1 MKKNI
6 LSYAAISVLFT
17 AFLMIGT
24 GVVIKGSTKS
34 NKESS
39 SADKTLY
46 SYGTVPQ
53 TEEHLNETSA
63 SEYQTEEQ
71 VETPSQGISEE
82 HSEESSEAKTEAPS
96 ITETVPETG
105 TKTSVSNDYFDD
117 ALFIGDSRTVG
128 LMEYGSIK
136 NATFFAS
143 TGMDIYKIYNQ
154 KINVGNRGKTD
165 LLTLLG
171 NNKYNKVYVMLGI
184 NELGYDSDATFRK
197 YAELIDTIKASQ
209 PDAIIYIQAN
219 MHVSAKRSASDDV
232 FNNDN
237 INAFNNRI
245 SGLADNSNIFYLD
258 VNPLFDDNNGNLRA
272 DYTNDDTHVLGKYY
286 KIWTDWIASNA
297 VVR

>member
-6 LSYAAISVLFT
+6 LSYAAIAVLFT

-34 NKESS
+34 N
-39 SADKTLY
+39 
-46 SYGTVPQ
+46 
-53 TEEHLNETSA
+53 NET

-171 NNKYNKVYVMLGI
+171 NNKYSKVYVMLGI

-197 YAELIDTIKASQ
+197 YTELIDTIKAHQ

-219 MHVSAKRSASDDV
+219 MHVSAKRSASDDI

-258 VNPLFDDNNGNLRA
+258 VNAMFDDNNGNLRA

>member
-1 MKKNI
+1 MKKNTKNI
-6 LSYAAISVLFT
+6 LSYAAIAVLFT

-34 NKESS
+34 N
-39 SADKTLY
+39 
-46 SYGTVPQ
+46 
-53 TEEHLNETSA
+53 NET
-63 SEYQTEEQ
+63 SEYQTEAQ

-82 HSEESSEAKTEAPS
+82 HSKESSAEQTEAPG
-96 ITETVPETG
+96 ITETVTETVPETIPETVPETG

-171 NNKYNKVYVMLGI
+171 NNKYSKVYVMLGI

-197 YAELIDTIKASQ
+197 YTELIDTIKAHQ

-219 MHVSAKRSASDDV
+219 MHVSAKRSASDEI
-232 FNNDN
+232 FNNHN
-237 INAFNNRI
+237 INAFNNKV
-245 SGLADNSNIFYLD
+245 SGLADNSTIFYLD